1 MVNPILLVAV
11 PLAAVFLIGLT
22 EKAGRTLSLLLFFGV
37 LLFTLYVSGSHLYA
51 ALFLGIEAGEIFT
64 AGFRPPLS
72 ISLRMGPLESFVVF
86 ASALVA
92 LGAASTS
99 IRRLREAHVSALIL
113 FLTIM
118 LGATGIIMTRDLFN
132 LFVFMEISSI
142 ATAGAAVFTRSRRS
156 LEAGLKYLIA
166 GGIASTFFLI
176 GTIYLYRISGSL
188 YLSDIAAA
196 RPHLS
201 AAGFTAAFLVA
212 AAILIELKPYPA
224 NGWALDYYQGVD
236 PLIVSV
242 VATVNSAA
250 MMLALWKVL
259 PLAGPSVIGAVMATG
274 TVTFFFSNLA
284 ALRQKDRRR
293 LLGYSSA
300 AQTGLLL
307 AAIAMTAAGMFGAR
321 NALVVLA
328 GFFLNHLIAKAA
340 LFWHAGKAENSGDK
354 LPGRSAA
361 LVFGISLLALAGLPP
376 FPGFWAKWGLI
387 TRLLPELFPGA
398 GLIAGAVLLG
408 SLFEAAYLLRWFGS
422 VISGLREAAAR
433 MLPAAAAAGAALLL
447 TALGLGGGL
456 ILGMPAMVLYWSAGA
471 AAVLLLTV
479 RMPSRFGGILTLALV
494 AGFGWWSFPLTSG
507 LARFF
512 WIIFIPGGLLVL
524 FSGLALKEKR
534 WFWPAAGTTVLALGL
549 LTIAS
554 TPLEF
559 FYAWEVMTLASY
571 LLIIRGG
578 DVRKAASAAFRYV
591 LFSLGGAF
599 AMLAGLALAGAGTAR
614 GLSELTPPGAIAML
628 LILTGFMVKMGS
640 ALFHVWLPDAYGEAE
655 DEATALLSAILS
667 KAGVFGLFAA
677 GTMLAGRALPLF
689 SGLPGLSGLDIP
701 FILRWTG
708 AATAFFGA
716 LLAVFQEDVK
726 RLLAY
731 SSMSQLGY
739 VLLAFGTMSSLGWTA
754 GLFITFMH
762 ALFKIMLFL
771 AAAGVILRTGTRNM
785 YEMGGLIK
793 KMPLTF
799 LSALMAIIAASGVP
813 PLAGFGSKWLLYT
826 SLIESGHYLVASV
839 AFFASTIAF
848 LYLFRFI
855 HAVFLGQLKTEHRDV
870 REAPLPIILP
880 QLLLF
885 IPLMTVSTFPK
896 YLVDSASAIAGNF
909 FPVNFSW
916 EGFSLISSLGYWNA
930 TAIMAVTAGAFA
942 LPLVWLMIVQRKPRK
957 VGQFNIVFAAERP
970 FRPETTHA
978 AYNFYRPYR
987 LALGFLVRP
996 GAERFWNGM
1005 TEASNTLA
1013 GAFRRVYSGNARSYA
1028 LTIVLYVTVLYLFT
1042 WRIF

>member
-1 MVNPILLVAV
+1 MVNPILLIAV

-22 EKAGRTLSLLLFFGV
+22 EKAGRTLSLMLFFGV
-37 LLFTLYVSGSHLYA
+37 LLFSLYVSGSHLFA
-51 ALFLGIEAGEIFT
+51 IFFRGIEAGEIFT

-86 ASALVA
+86 AAGLIA

-99 IRRLREAHVSALIL
+99 LRRLREAHASALIL

-156 LEAGLKYLIA
+156 LEAGFKYLIA
-166 GGIASTFFLI
+166 GGIASTLFLI

-196 RPHLS
+196 QPWLS

-259 PLAGPSVIGAVMATG
+259 PLAGPAVIGAVMVTG
-274 TVTFFFSNLA
+274 TITFFFSNLA
-284 ALRQKDRRR
+284 ALRQKDKRR

-307 AAIAMTAAGMFGAR
+307 TAIAMTAAGMFNAR
-321 NALVVLA
+321 GALVVLA

-340 LFWHAGKAENSGDK
+340 LFWHTGKAESGEGR

-376 FPGFWAKWGLI
+376 FPGFWAKWSMI
-387 TRLLPELFPGA
+387 TRLLPDLFPGA
-398 GLIAGAVLLG
+398 GLIAGAILLG

-422 VISGLREAAAR
+422 VLSGLREDGAR
-433 MLPAAAAAGAALLL
+433 MLPTAAGTGAAFLL
-447 TALGLGGGL
+447 TAFGLGGGL

-471 AAVLLLTV
+471 AVILMLTA
-479 RMPSRFGGILTLALV
+479 RMPSRLGGLLTLALV

-512 WIIFIPGGLLVL
+512 WIIFIPGGSLVL
-524 FSGLALKEKR
+524 FSGLALKGKN
-534 WFWPAAGTTVLALGL
+534 WFWPAAGMTVIALGL
-549 LTIAS
+549 LTIAAS
-554 TPLEF
+554 PLEF
-559 FYAWEVMTLASY
+559 FFAWEIMTLASY

-578 DVRKAASAAFRYV
+578 DVRKSASAAYRYI

-599 AMLAGLALAGAGTAR
+599 AMLGGLALSGAGTA
-614 GLSELTPPGAIAML
+614 GSLSELSPPGALAML

-640 ALFHVWLPDAYGEAE
+640 ALLHVWLPDAYGEAE

-677 GTMLAGRALPLF
+677 GTMLAGSAMPLF
-689 SGLPGLSGLDIP
+689 AGLPGLDVP
-701 FILRWTG
+701 FILRWVG
-708 AATAFFGA
+708 AATALFGA

-754 GLFITFMH
+754 GLYITFMH

-826 SLIESGHYLVASV
+826 SLIESGHYFVAAV
-839 AFFASTIAF
+839 AFFASAIAF

-855 HAVFLGQLKTEHRDV
+855 HAVFLGQLKTEYREV

-885 IPLMTVSTFPK
+885 IPLMAVSTFPK
-896 YLVDSASAIAGNF
+896 FLVDTASAIAGSF
-909 FPVNFSW
+909 FPVNFRW

-942 LPLVWLMIVQRKPRK
+942 LPLIWLIIIQRKPRK

-970 FRPETTHA
+970 YRPETTHA
-978 AYNFYRPYR
+978 AYNFYMPYR
-987 LALGFLVRP
+987 LALGFLVKP
-996 GAERFWNGM
+996 GAERFWNGI
-1005 TEASNTLA
+1005 TEAANALA
-1013 GAFRRVYSGNARSYA
+1013 GAFRRIYSGNARSYA